1 MAYKVIETANG
12 EAAKTSSTQVK
23 RDRTVRKVQKYISVA
38 AVVMMVLM
46 MSAVTVF
53 ATGSGQVST
62 GTPDGVDTSTV
73 SNFGTII
80 WWIVR
85 IVILALGGIP
95 GLINFV
101 KGMSDEDNRQRN
113 GGLITLIATAAAF
126 AATFA
131 LQGIIGF

>member
-1 MAYKVIETANG
+1 MAYKVIETKTG
-12 EAAKTSSTQVK
+12 EVIKTEKQVK
-23 RDRTVRKVQKYISVA
+23 RERTVRKVQKYISVSA
-38 AVVMMVLM
+38 IVMLTLM
-46 MSAVTVF
+46 MSALTVF
-53 ATGSGQVST
+53 ADGEVST
-62 GTPDGVDTSTV
+62 GTPEGVDTSTV
-73 SNFGTII
+73 SSFGSII

-101 KGMSDEDNRQRN
+101 KGMSDEDHRQRN